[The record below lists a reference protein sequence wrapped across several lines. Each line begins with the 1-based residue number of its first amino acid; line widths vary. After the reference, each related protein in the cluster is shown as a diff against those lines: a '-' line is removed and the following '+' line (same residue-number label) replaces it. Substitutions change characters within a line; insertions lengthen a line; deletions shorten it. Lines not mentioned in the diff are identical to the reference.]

1 VRDRQ
6 RQLRGRGAGGPEP
19 PRSGFAT
26 DVEQA
31 VDEEMEALSAEG
43 WLGRELVERS
53 LRRVAR
59 RAVSSLMYRAGL
71 GGESEGVT
79 GT

>member
-1 VRDRQ
+1 
-6 RQLRGRGAGGPEP
+6 
-19 PRSGFAT
+19 
-26 DVEQA
+26 
-31 VDEEMEALSAEG
+31 MEALSAEG